1 MKKIIIPVLLLL
13 ALAGAISC
21 KPTESNYRAAYDAA
35 QGKRKASAAAD
46 ADMAIP
52 AGALQAIGGPAIRVV
67 NGDSVYVT
75 SERIRFEGGLEN
87 ELRKWS
93 VAIARYKMPTNCAS
107 QTNDLFSE
115 GYKSFFVRNTE
126 GAYYVI
132 AGSFDTLDEAAT
144 FAVEYARKK
153 SPSVFVGLPHA
164 PVIIEK

>member
-1 MKKIIIPVLLLL
+1 MKRMIIPAIALL
-13 ALAGAISC
+13 ALAGATSC

-35 QGKRKASAAAD
+35 QGKKKASAAAD

-52 AGALQAIGGPAIRVV
+52 AGALQTIGGPTIRVV
-67 NGDSVYVT
+67 HGDSVYVT
-75 SERIRFEGGLEN
+75 SERIRFEGGMEN

-93 VAIARYKMPTNCAS
+93 VAVAKYKMPTNCAS
-107 QTNDLFSE
+107 QTSDLFSE
-115 GYKSFFVRNTE
+115 GYKSFFVRNAE

-144 FAVEYARKK
+144 FASEYAGKK
-153 SPSVFVGLPHA
+153 KPSSFVGLPHA